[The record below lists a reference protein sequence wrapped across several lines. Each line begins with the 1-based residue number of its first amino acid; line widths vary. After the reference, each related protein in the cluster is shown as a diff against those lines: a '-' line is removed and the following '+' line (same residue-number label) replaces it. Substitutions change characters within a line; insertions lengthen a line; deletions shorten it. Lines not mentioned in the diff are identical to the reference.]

1 MPVSLF
7 TIALFFVYT
16 WGLGFSLT
24 RLVRESENFLER
36 NIMRVGFGL
45 SAFIVLGI
53 VLNTLRVSLDYRVFL
68 LLSVAVPLYFL
79 IFKRGYRQFSHLLHV
94 QAKLTLSNLV
104 NVCVLIIFFAS
115 LFMYVSGAFR
125 YPYLED
131 DDPWGH
137 ASAVKY
143 VSVEKTAFPPS
154 YYPFHYMDPYPPGYD
169 MSFGIL
175 HQTSPSMSWTLKFFN
190 ALFIALSLVFFY
202 FFAKQFLNSMA
213 KALFSTFV
221 LASVPAYLS
230 HFIWAP
236 ALAMAVFF
244 QTMYAFGMVKDGRT
258 EATSVASAHRPN
270 ANAEWWLIA
279 AVCFASV
286 LLVHPT
292 HAVKLS
298 GFVAIYIGIKAL
310 SSFVADKKL
319 WLKRNINY
327 AKAVILG
334 VILSLFWWALKWKAF
349 ANASKGEFKGGAEA
363 ATATLQSTSNILAKF
378 LALITRALNPNSGT
392 ATRVY
397 AFKEFVVVHSQ
408 NMINNPIGLGVVVSL
423 LALAGFLSFAAESV
437 KHLPRSKVVALLVVV
452 LCIFS
457 AVIIASNTLE
467 FQKRFYEEDSA
478 ARPYVTSQNWANLPS
493 YAGVFALSLVLVS
506 LAAAFLLS
514 LASLVVV
521 SLHSVTSSGNDS
533 INDGHSGRLT
543 FLAILLGWLLF
554 AFLGVNNKTFN
565 LPVGLFAFRFW
576 MILTIPVALIA
587 AEGFFYLLNA
597 ISLFKL
603 DKATATTAKVIL
615 IVIVVAGVLFTS
627 AKQKY
632 DVNTACWPAG
642 AFWSGELVLDQKS
655 GCVTQSEVI
664 TFSWLR
670 TLPSNTKVFTFSSPD
685 QVIGFDKYSCGWC
698 KPEYDMKKRF
708 YNITPVELHSFLR
721 DNSYDYFIIG
731 GIDSKTYSFN
741 STLTMINAVA
751 SSGLFTVA
759 HQGQAA
765 IIFRA
770 V

>member
-1 MPVSLF
+1 MPASLF

-79 IFKRGYRQFSHLLHV
+79 IFKEGYRQLSHLPSV
-94 QAKLTLSNLV
+94 PAKVTLSNLI

-115 LFMYVSGAFR
+115 LFMYVSGAFK
-125 YPYLED
+125 YPFLED

-143 VSVEKTAFPPS
+143 VSIEKTAFPLS

-169 MSFGIL
+169 MTFGIL
-175 HQTSPSMSWTLKFFN
+175 HQTSPSMSWTIKFFN
-190 ALFIALSLVFFY
+190 AFFIALSLVFFY
-202 FFAKQFLNSMA
+202 FFAKQFLNSRA

-244 QTMYAFGMVKDGRT
+244 QTMYAFEMIRNDKRWWV
-258 EATSVASAHRPN
+258 VAGIC
-270 ANAEWWLIA
+270 L
-279 AVCFASV
+279 ASI

-298 GFVAIYIGIKAL
+298 GFIAIYLGIKAL
-310 SSFVADKKL
+310 SSFVADRKS
-319 WLKRNINY
+319 WLKLNIDY
-327 AKAVILG
+327 AKAVVLG
-334 VILSLFWWALKWKAF
+334 IILSLFWWALKWKAF
-349 ANASKGEFKGGAEA
+349 ANAAKGGFKGGAEA
-363 ATATLQSTSNILAKF
+363 ATATLQGTSNILSKF
-378 LALITRALNPNSGT
+378 FALITKALNPNSGT
-392 ATRVY
+392 ATRAY
-397 AFKEFVVVHSQ
+397 TLRDFVVVHSQ
-408 NMINNPIGLGVVVSL
+408 NMINNPVGLGLVVSI

-437 KHLPRSKVVALLVVV
+437 KHLPRPKVVALLAVV
-452 LCIFS
+452 LCIFL
-457 AVIIASNTLE
+457 AAIIASNTLE
-467 FQKRFYEEDSA
+467 FQKEFYEEDQV
-478 ARPYVTSQNWANLPS
+478 ARPYAISQNWANPPS

-514 LASLVVV
+514 LVSVVV
-521 SLHSVTSSGNDS
+521 ASHRSGSSSGSNSVEGVSGTDS
-533 INDGHSGRLT
+533 RPI
-543 FLAILLGWLLF
+543 FIAILLGWLLF

-576 MILTIPVALIA
+576 MILAIPVALIA
-587 AEGFFYLLNA
+587 AEGFFSLLNA
-597 ISLFKL
+597 INLFRL

-615 IVIVVAGVLFTS
+615 IAIVVAGVLFTS

-642 AFWSGELVLDQKS
+642 AFWSGELVLDQES

-664 TFSWLR
+664 TFSWLMS
-670 TLPSNTKVFTFSSPD
+670 LPTNTRVFTFSSPD

-708 YNITPVELHSFLR
+708 YNITPVELHSFMR
-721 DNSYDYFIIG
+721 DNNYDYFIIG
-731 GIDSKTYSFN
+731 GIDTKTYSFN
-741 STLTMINAVA
+741 STLAMIDAVA

-759 HQGQAA
+759 NQGQSA
-765 IIFRA
+765 IIFRP